1 MKKKNY
7 EYEVA
12 LSFAGEQREY
22 VEKVSQNLTKLG
34 VKHFYDNNEQVNL
47 WGKNLSQYLDAVYFE
62 KSLYFVPFISK
73 EYIKKIWTR
82 LEINSALDRNMKENR
97 PDFQQYILPVRFDDT
112 RVPGIVNS
120 IAHIDARKNT
130 PEAIALM
137 ISHKLHG
144 SKKKITFEDNDLDN
158 EVTYEYNTKI
168 NADKLSILEK
178 LYNHLN
184 KSHTVVLYGERGLG
198 KKSCVQYFLQN
209 KKNIIKIGS
218 EYECSYQLQS
228 VIHALG
234 LDMSQLPT
242 KTDLTFTDQIK
253 KEFFS
258 LCKSNSS
265 IIYIE
270 HFNTFDQQTQIFLL
284 EITNVLLSRFL
295 SYKTFIIFE
304 FDIDEDV
311 SQLVPFYS
319 LPPGHT
325 DFLLFDK
332 LSLDELKLYFY
343 SVLGEID
350 ISEGNLNY
358 IFESSFGNI
367 RYLNIAINFLKGE
380 KYIQVKNGRYIC
392 KKLPSGILSN
402 VLKDFILQ
410 RYNRLDSTLK
420 DILSKSSII
429 GNVFNA
435 ELLSKPFQIINADDM
450 LQKIEKISQLIVQPD
465 DTTYS
470 FENEDVYNLIRNSI
484 SPQLQ
489 KEWHGILADYYKKLL
504 KKEQRRKGR
513 KSIQRE
519 IAILS
524 PIAKH
529 YMYAQQYE
537 ASVIYFLELIA
548 KYETISDYL
557 HELDAINNVNEILSY
572 VDLDDLHLDSLEYNM
587 LKSEADCYR
596 NLGDF
601 PRAVSIY
608 EECLSYFYSSVMDDS
623 QIEVLYQQAYS
634 LYMNGEIQ
642 RSFKILSE
650 IKKNYES
657 NRTNN
662 FFYIKVLS
670 LLASVCDTTGD
681 AVSQKKYYIE
691 ALNFYKSNQYDQEYY
706 ILLRMASMVYGEE
719 LGISMEE
726 TAAAFFRQQ
735 HSVKYLA
742 ESLHNIATDYLYMGE
757 LKKAEKFIGEAVDL
771 FDSYGSIAIH
781 YSLNTKAILEMVIN
795 MDYNKAVETFEEALK
810 YKIEPYSEITIR
822 TNMLNCFN
830 MLGNSTEAM
839 KQLEYIDKLIEL
851 QSSEYVPVYAI
862 YQNLNWAFYYF
873 HLKKYDEC
881 LQKLKTCSKLEY
893 MELRFKYIY
902 KTLQYESK
910 KALGLKTR
918 NTAGTAP
925 KKIYNFCLKNGFYF
939 TTLRFYES
947 I

>member
-1 MKKKNY
+1 M
-7 EYEVA
+7 
-12 LSFAGEQREY
+12 
-22 VEKVSQNLTKLG
+22 
-34 VKHFYDNNEQVNL
+34 
-47 WGKNLSQYLDAVYFE
+47 
-62 KSLYFVPFISK
+62 
-73 EYIKKIWTR
+73 
-82 LEINSALDRNMKENR
+82 
-97 PDFQQYILPVRFDDT
+97 
-112 RVPGIVNS
+112 
-120 IAHIDARKNT
+120 
-130 PEAIALM
+130 
-137 ISHKLHG
+137 
-144 SKKKITFEDNDLDN
+144 
-158 EVTYEYNTKI
+158 
-168 NADKLSILEK
+168 
-178 LYNHLN
+178 
-184 KSHTVVLYGERGLG
+184 
-198 KKSCVQYFLQN
+198 
-209 KKNIIKIGS
+209 
-218 EYECSYQLQS
+218 
-228 VIHALG
+228 
-234 LDMSQLPT
+234 
-242 KTDLTFTDQIK
+242 
-253 KEFFS
+253 
-258 LCKSNSS
+258 
-265 IIYIE
+265 
-270 HFNTFDQQTQIFLL
+270 
-284 EITNVLLSRFL
+284 
-295 SYKTFIIFE
+295 
-304 FDIDEDV
+304 
-311 SQLVPFYS
+311 
-319 LPPGHT
+319 
-325 DFLLFDK
+325 
-332 LSLDELKLYFY
+332 
-343 SVLGEID
+343 
-350 ISEGNLNY
+350 
-358 IFESSFGNI
+358 
-367 RYLNIAINFLKGE
+367 
-380 KYIQVKNGRYIC
+380 
-392 KKLPSGILSN
+392 
-402 VLKDFILQ
+402 
-410 RYNRLDSTLK
+410 
-420 DILSKSSII
+420 
-429 GNVFNA
+429 
-435 ELLSKPFQIINADDM
+435 
-450 LQKIEKISQLIVQPD
+450 
-465 DTTYS
+465 
-470 FENEDVYNLIRNSI
+470 
-484 SPQLQ
+484 
-489 KEWHGILADYYKKLL
+489 L

-513 KSIQRE
+513 KSIQQE

-537 ASVIYFLELIA
+537 ASVIYFLELVT

-601 PRAVSIY
+601 PKAVSIY
-608 EECLSYFYSSVMDDS
+608 EECLSYFDSSVMDDS

-650 IKKNYES
+650 IKKYYES

-691 ALNFYKSNQYDQEYY
+691 ALNFYKNNQYDQEYY

-735 HSVKYLA
+735 YSVKYLA
-742 ESLHNIATDYLYMGE
+742 ETLHNIATDYLYMGE
-757 LKKAEKFIGEAVDL
+757 LTKAEKFIGEAIDL

-839 KQLEYIDKLIEL
+839 KQLEYIDKLIKL

-881 LQKLKTCSKLEY
+881 LQRLKICSKLEY

-918 NTAGTAP
+918 NTAGIAP